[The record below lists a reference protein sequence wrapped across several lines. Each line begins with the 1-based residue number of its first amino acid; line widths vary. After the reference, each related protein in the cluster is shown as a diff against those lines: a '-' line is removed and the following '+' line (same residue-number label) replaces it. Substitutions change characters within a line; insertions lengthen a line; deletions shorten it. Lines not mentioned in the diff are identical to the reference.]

1 MTIGEKIKNARIAL
15 NLSQIELGEK
25 AGLSERTIYTY
36 EQTGTY
42 PRQSNLK
49 KLAEA
54 LNVSMTYLMDEDETD
69 KQRGI
74 GQEIFI
80 ANVKNQYGAKG
91 AREAVDVMS
100 RASALFAGGELSDEA
115 KEIFFQSIMEDYLA
129 AKAKASEKF
138 SSRKRISRKIPKTLV

>member
-1 MTIGEKIKNARIAL
+1 MYMTIGEKIKNARIAL

-69 KQRGI
+69 KQIGI

-115 KEIFFQSIMEDYLA
+115 KEIFFRSITEYYLD
-129 AKAKASEKF
+129 AKASKKF
-138 SSRKRISRKIPKTLV
+138 ASRKRISRKNP